1 MAPHARKPCSLPPTG
16 GRFSPWDGPAAK
28 SFLILLV
35 ALALSA
41 CGFQLR
47 GSYDLPWETL
57 AIGGVP
63 ENNELYFQIKRS
75 IESGSLTKVVPDA
88 KEATATL
95 VILQNL
101 QHKNILTLSG
111 RGLVREFQLTRT
123 FLYRIQDAQGKPLLP
138 DSQIVLQRDM
148 TFDDERIFAKEAEEA
163 MLWREMQQDMVQQLL
178 RRLAASSRSLKG

>member
-75 IESGSLTKVVPDA
+75 IEAGSLTKVVPDA
-88 KEATATL
+88 KEAKATL

-111 RGLVREFQLTRT
+111 KGLVREFQLTRT